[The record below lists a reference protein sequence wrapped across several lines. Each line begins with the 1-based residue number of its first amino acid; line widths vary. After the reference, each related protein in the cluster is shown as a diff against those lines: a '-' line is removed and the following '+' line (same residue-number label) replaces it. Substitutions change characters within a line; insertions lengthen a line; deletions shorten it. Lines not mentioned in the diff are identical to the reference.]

1 MHHVKKPLIKPVTYQ
16 IILNLAIILLLLV
29 TELKKCTNVW
39 MLNYQL
45 ENVDMSK
52 AQVIGSIY
60 WHFPQFYLNTV
71 LLKYWKYELHGR

>member
-39 MLNYQL
+39 MLNHQL

-52 AQVIGSIY
+52 AQVIG
-60 WHFPQFYLNTV
+60 TV